1 MQYESQRRALAAIVL
16 LATLASCGGRQSGD
30 GGAVTTAKISGV
42 LLTAPGQS
50 MPQGVPLE
58 VELTEL
64 SSSKQ
69 PPAPVAAAR
78 LESADGAETPFAMEF
93 EPDKVRAGSTYV
105 LHARATI
112 QGTTY
117 LEGRAVAPVGVSPGE
132 FPVDIVL
139 RRPANASPLYLDV
152 SVLRLEYKG
161 ETDWSSKLRDV
172 MPAMLVCLRSVSAE
186 GLGVSKAWPMSG
198 GKVGVRIRNPDGSGF
213 DCIALA
219 DGSKF
224 ESLSGLPSFAE
235 ALPGEGNPTF
245 VPAPASPKIAE
256 CRRYE
261 RVMGAVGETL
271 GWLVYD
277 TCAQA
282 EPATTPST

>member
-1 MQYESQRRALAAIVL
+1 MQYESRYRALTALVLLAALAA
-16 LATLASCGGRQSGD
+16 CGGRESGD
-30 GGAVTTAKISGV
+30 GGATTRTKISGV

-64 SSSKQ
+64 SAAKE

-93 EPDKVRAGSTYV
+93 DPGKVRAGSTYV

-117 LEGRAVAPVGVSPGE
+117 LEGRAVAPVGVSSGE
-132 FPVDIVL
+132 LPVDIVL

-161 ETDWSSKLRDV
+161 EADWSSKLRDV